1 MPYMVMQT
9 DHNPAS
15 DVIVGFGMTSSQYT
29 ATIVG
34 ILAGGSLFV

>member
-9 DHNPAS
+9 DHNPT
-15 DVIVGFGMTSSQYT
+15 DVVVGFGMTSSQYT